1 MSRQIVMEKIT
12 ASKIVAVCRGIEP
25 QQILSAA
32 NAVSQGGI
40 RLLEITFDQR
50 KEAFYHKTAE
60 AIRLVREKGPG
71 SLCIGA
77 GTVMNLKQLEMA
89 YEAGAEF
96 ILAPNVNRQI
106 IERASQLGILCV
118 PGALTPTEISAA
130 YDMGADIVKVFPA
143 GLLGSAYIKAIR
155 GPISHIPLMAVG
167 NIDQHNFREFLDSGC
182 MSAGVG
188 SCLMDKKLI
197 EEGRFEEL
205 TALARKF
212 TTEGS

>member
-1 MSRQIVMEKIT
+1 MSRQTVMEKIT
-12 ASKIVAVCRGIEP
+12 ASKIVAICRGIEP
-25 QQILSAA
+25 EHILSVAHAA
-32 NAVSQGGI
+32 AQGGI

-50 KEAFYHKTAE
+50 EEALYHKTLE
-60 AIRLVREKGPG
+60 AIRLVRERGPKD
-71 SLCIGA
+71 LCTGA
-77 GTVMNLKQLEMA
+77 GTVMNLRQLDMA

-106 IERASQLGILCV
+106 LERASKLGILSV
-118 PGALTPTEISAA
+118 PGALTPTEIADA
-130 YDMGADIVKVFPA
+130 YAMGADIVKVFPA

-182 MSAGVG
+182 ISAGVG
-188 SCLMDKKLI
+188 SCLMNKKLI
-197 EEGRFEEL
+197 EEERFEDL

-212 TTEGS
+212 TLEGS